1 MGTKSLVRSFRA
13 SSVVVYLLNLAV
25 IINWTL
31 YNPIYLNA
39 LIGSMTSIVTFAM
52 LLVAMNGP
60 KFLLQ
65 FIDNSRFGFLF
76 TFRGRYCMD
85 LFVSLFLYAME
96 IWGILMATGTL
107 GLIFGIRFA
116 GVRHPEAFRIL
127 FRQTA
132 DFDDE
137 GTVYTDAGDT
147 YDGTYDGTYEGGTVE
162 SGRR

>member
-13 SSVVVYLLNLAV
+13 SSVGVYLLNLIV
-25 IINWTL
+25 IMNWTL

-39 LIGSMTSIVTFAM
+39 LIGSMTTIVTLVM

-65 FIDNSRFGFLF
+65 FIDNSRFQFLF

-96 IWGILMATGTL
+96 IWGILMATCTL
-107 GLIFGIRFA
+107 GMIFGIRFA

-127 FRQTA
+127 FRQTN
-132 DFDDE
+132 DYDDE

-147 YDGTYDGTYEGGTVE
+147 YDGTYDGTYEGTLE